1 MIIDSLNTKKLI
13 LLKRINKN
21 MMYQNFPRATGR
33 IFISSGDDGRWKNE
47 RTKGLDE

>member
-1 MIIDSLNTKKLI
+1 
-13 LLKRINKN
+13 
-21 MMYQNFPRATGR
+21 MMYQNFPQATGR